1 MVEVRRIAS
10 DPVERAKLERKL
22 RRELARFE
30 KIPAS
35 RREAE
40 CADAGEQL
48 CRDLLAELEAAGQ
61 GPSHV

>member
-1 MVEVRRIAS
+1 MCGVSQIAADPMARVR
-10 DPVERAKLERKL
+10 LERKL
-22 RRELARFE
+22 RRDLARFE

-48 CRDLLAELEAAGQ
+48 CRDLLAELETAGQ
-61 GPSHV
+61 GARHV